1 MACGVALATT
11 SSYFRQRK
19 KKKKRA
25 RIHFYHPIFSPHVN
39 IRIDQKNK
47 LAAVQY
53 VLFYVKKHQIF
64 EPKKPTRQ
72 LLLRQQ
78 KSTTT
83 RNTNTDLGRNSSP
96 LVIIIMVNVIHRSNY
111 FNIINHCD

>member
-11 SSYFRQRK
+11 SSYFRQR

-64 EPKKPTRQ
+64 EPKKTNTTIAFETTKINDDKKHEYGPRPQLFIFGHHHHHGQPNSQEQ
-72 LLLRQQ
+72 LL
-78 KSTTT
+78 
-83 RNTNTDLGRNSSP
+83 
-96 LVIIIMVNVIHRSNY
+96 
-111 FNIINHCD
+111 